1 VRAEDKRWI
10 IDNFGKREI
19 VSGKSVLVRW
29 LLGGNGE
36 HALLRSAEK
45 LLRVFRFDLHQQYGR
60 AVVRILLNRE
70 LQVFELQ

>member
-29 LLGGNGE
+29 LLDGNEE
-36 HALLRSAEK
+36 HALLRPAEK
-45 LLRVFRFDLHQQYGR
+45 LLRVFRFNLHQQYGR